1 MADEQQ
7 QQAPP
12 PPVEKRDKKRSYT
25 VEEKLAIVHA
35 AKSESLR
42 AVAKRF
48 NVDRNCIRAW
58 RDKESQLAEL
68 HPNARRLPGA
78 GRRPST
84 GEKTPKRKADGEEVD
99 ASAASA
105 TAALK
110 ADTSSS
116 ETTVGTTATE
126 ATAAGA
132 ASTTNGADA
141 ASPETTT
148 ASHKKIKKG
157 AVQDFS
163 LIGFQGKEGAFS
175 DVVSG

>member
-7 QQAPP
+7 VPP

-84 GEKTPKRKADGEEVD
+84 GEKTPKRKADGDEVD

-105 TAALK
+105 TSLKTDALAA
-110 ADTSSS
+110 AG
-116 ETTVGTTATE
+116 E
-126 ATAAGA
+126 TAAGTTTTDTA
-132 ASTTNGADA
+132 AAVSASTTNGADA
-141 ASPETTT
+141 TSPETT

>member
-7 QQAPP
+7 QQAAPPP

-84 GEKTPKRKADGEEVD
+84 GEKTPKRKADGDDVD
-99 ASAASA
+99 ASVASA
-105 TAALK
+105 AAALK
-110 ADTSSS
+110 VDASV
-116 ETTVGTTATE
+116 ETAVGTTATD
-126 ATAAGA
+126 ATA
-132 ASTTNGADA
+132 ASTTNGTDA
-141 ASPETTT
+141 ATAPETTA